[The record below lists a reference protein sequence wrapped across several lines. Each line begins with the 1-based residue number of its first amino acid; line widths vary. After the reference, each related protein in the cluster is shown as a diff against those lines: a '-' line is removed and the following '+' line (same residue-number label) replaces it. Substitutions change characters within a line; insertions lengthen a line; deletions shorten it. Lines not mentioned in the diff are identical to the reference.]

1 MSPDKHPLLLRFEM
15 INFLPI
21 PFAWLAGRGEQHR
34 DKATNTVNIYF
45 IWPYLDLEPPFS
57 VILELLN

>member
-1 MSPDKHPLLLRFEM
+1 M

-45 IWPYLDLEPPFS
+45 RWTNLDLEPPFS